1 MTAPRDDRDDEARPP
16 SERWPPLRA
25 VSGLATAAG
34 AAAGGLLLAAI
45 GLILADLVVRNVTG
59 RSIAGVTEIASW
71 LMAGMGWLALSYALR
86 VDGHIEVR
94 VLADRLP
101 QRAQRPLSVV
111 LSAVAFGFML
121 LLLRA
126 MFDRFDYFLGTGT
139 RGVETGYPTWWVYA
153 VVLAG
158 AGLFTLQFLVR
169 LVDDWAAWRRERRQA
184 AT

>member
-1 MTAPRDDRDDEARPP
+1 MTAPRDDHARPP
-16 SERWPPLRA
+16 SERLPPLRA
-25 VSGLATAAG
+25 VSGLAAAAG
-34 AAAGGLLLAAI
+34 AGAGALLVAAT

-101 QRAQRPLSVV
+101 QRVQRLLSVG
-111 LSAVAFGFML
+111 LSAVAFAFML

-126 MFDRFDYFLGTGT
+126 MFDRFTYFLRTGT
-139 RGVETGYPTWWVYA
+139 QGVETGYPTWWVYA
-153 VVLAG
+153 VVLLG

-169 LVDDWAAWRRERRQA
+169 LADDWAHWRRDRRNGG
-184 AT
+184 